1 MNINNE
7 KILMEMAN
15 SIRALSIDAIE
26 NANSG
31 HPGMPM
37 GMADIATILFTYFLK
52 FDPDKPKWL
61 DRDRLIISNG
71 HGSMLLYAALYL
83 TGYKDISINVSKN
96 GFYVKY
102 NDKNYNIINSQSN
115 LDDIIKIIN
124 EKEKS
129 IIKEFSG
136 NIFII

>member
-37 GMADIATILFTYFLK
+37 GCSFKYSVAVWIQHLK
-52 FDPDKPKWL
+52 LSCTNW
-61 DRDRLIISNG
+61 
-71 HGSMLLYAALYL
+71 
-83 TGYKDISINVSKN
+83 
-96 GFYVKY
+96 
-102 NDKNYNIINSQSN
+102 
-115 LDDIIKIIN
+115 
-124 EKEKS
+124 
-129 IIKEFSG
+129 
-136 NIFII
+136 